1 MKTELRKLLTAESTD
16 VDFKVSLEKIKPKS
30 WLKTVVAFSNG
41 IGGSIL
47 FGVDDERHLIGL
59 SNIHDDAEKISNL
72 IKTKVDPLILF
83 SLKPVTM
90 ENKAVLVLEI
100 APGKMTPYYYV
111 NEGTRIAF
119 VRIGNESV
127 VAPSYIIH
135 ELMLKGQRLSFD
147 ALSTN
152 EKFSDASFT
161 LFKSN
166 FYKATG
172 KRIEGRKD
180 YLSFG
185 MIDQADYL
193 TYVGLLLADE
203 CTLLQSRIFCT
214 RWMGK
219 SKGKRTVD
227 AIDDKEYSGNIIM
240 LLKEGISF
248 VKNNS
253 QKAWKIQGAKRIEF
267 IDYPEDAVREALVN
281 ALVHRDYNIIG
292 AEIHID
298 IYDDRLEIVSPGG
311 MYDGKNIQEVDINRI
326 ASIRRNPILADI
338 FNRLDYMER
347 RGSGL
352 KRIKESFDDES
363 RVEFF
368 SNQSNFFVVM
378 KKQTVDESDDF
389 DDERKRADN
398 ERLMSDNE
406 RLMSELNP
414 NEKLIVRYLIEN
426 HRIVSKDAVT
436 LTGLSSAQV
445 RRIFATLQEEGIVE
459 AIGNNRGRYYQLA
472 KSAILK

>member
-1 MKTELRKLLTAESTD
+1 MKTELKKLLTAESTD
-16 VDFKVSLEKIKPKS
+16 VDFKVSLEKAKPKS
-30 WLKTVVAFSNG
+30 WLKTVVAFANG

-47 FGVDDERHLIGL
+47 FGVDDDRQIIGL
-59 SNIHDDAEKISNL
+59 DHVQADAEKISNL
-72 IKTKVDPLILF
+72 IKTKVDPLIMF

-90 ENKAVLVLEI
+90 ENKDILVLEI
-100 APGKMTPYYYV
+100 AAGKMTPYYYV
-111 NEGTRIAF
+111 NEGTRTAY

-127 VAPSYIIH
+127 VAPAYIIH

-180 YLSFG
+180 YISFG
-185 MIDQADYL
+185 MIDQSDYL
-193 TYVGLLLADE
+193 TYAGLLLADD
-203 CTLLQSRIFCT
+203 CNLLQSRIFCT

-219 SKGKRTVD
+219 SKGKRAID

-253 QKAWKIQGAKRIEF
+253 QKAWKIEGAKRIEY

-281 ALVHRDYNIIG
+281 ALIHRDYNIIG
-292 AEIHID
+292 SEIHID
-298 IYDDRLEIVSPGG
+298 IYDDHLEIVSPGG

-378 KKQTVDESDDF
+378 KKQKGDENENFSDVQ
-389 DDERKRADN
+389 KRADN
-398 ERLMSDNE
+398 ERIMSEYE
-406 RLMSELNP
+406 RIMSELNP
-414 NEKLIVRYLIEN
+414 NEKLIVEYLIKN
-426 HRIVSKDAVT
+426 KKIVNQEASS
-436 LTGLSSAQV
+436 LTGLSPAQV
-445 RRIFATLQEEGIVE
+445 RRVFVSLQQKQIIQAVGKS
-459 AIGNNRGRYYQLA
+459 RGRFYKLA
-472 KSAILK
+472 LQ

>member
-1 MKTELRKLLTAESTD
+1 MKTELMNLLTAESTY
-16 VDFKVSLEKIKPKS
+16 VDFKVSVEKAKPKS
-30 WLKTVVAFSNG
+30 WLKTVVAFSNRT
-41 IGGSIL
+41 GGSIL
-47 FGVDDERHLIGL
+47 FGVDDERHIIGL
-59 SNIHDDAEKISNL
+59 NNIHDDAEKISNL
-72 IKTKVDPLILF
+72 IKTKVDPLIMFTLE
-83 SLKPVTM
+83 PVTM
-90 ENKAVLVLEI
+90 DNKAILVLEI
-100 APGKMTPYYYV
+100 SPGKMTPYYYV
-111 NEGTRIAF
+111 NEGTRTAF
-119 VRIGNESV
+119 VRIGNESI

-135 ELMLKGQRLSFD
+135 ELTLKGQRLSFD

-152 EKFSDASFT
+152 ERFSDASFT

-166 FYKATG
+166 FFKATG

-185 MIDQADYL
+185 MIDQADNL
-193 TYVGLLLADE
+193 TYAGLLLTDE
-203 CTLLQSRIFCT
+203 CSLLQSRIFCT
-214 RWMGK
+214 RWKGK
-219 SKGKRTVD
+219 SKGKRTID
-227 AIDDKEYSGNIIM
+227 AIDDKEYSGNVIM

-253 QKAWKIQGAKRIEF
+253 QKAWKIQGAERIEF

-292 AEIHID
+292 SEIHID

-363 RVEFF
+363 RIEFF
-368 SNQSNFFVVM
+368 
-378 KKQTVDESDDF
+378 
-389 DDERKRADN
+389 
-398 ERLMSDNE
+398 
-406 RLMSELNP
+406 
-414 NEKLIVRYLIEN
+414 
-426 HRIVSKDAVT
+426 
-436 LTGLSSAQV
+436 
-445 RRIFATLQEEGIVE
+445 
-459 AIGNNRGRYYQLA
+459 
-472 KSAILK
+472 

>member
-1 MKTELRKLLTAESTD
+1 MKLLTAESTD
-16 VDFKVSLEKIKPKS
+16 VDFKVSVEKAKPKS

-41 IGGSIL
+41 IGGNIL
-47 FGVDDERHLIGL
+47 FGVDDDRHIIGL
-59 SNIHDDAEKISNL
+59 SHVHDDAEKISNL
-72 IKTKVDPLILF
+72 IKTKVDPLIMF
-83 SLKPVTM
+83 SLKPATI
-90 ENKAVLVLEI
+90 ENKEVLVLEI

-111 NEGTRIAF
+111 NEGTRTAF

-135 ELMLKGQRLSFD
+135 ELTLKGQRLSFD

-166 FYKATG
+166 FHKATG

-180 YLSFG
+180 YISFG
-185 MIDQADYL
+185 MIDQDDRL
-193 TYVGLLLADE
+193 TYAGLLLADE

-219 SKGKRTVD
+219 SKGKRIID

-253 QKAWKIQGAKRIEF
+253 LKAWKIQGVKRIEY

-292 AEIHID
+292 SEIHID

-363 RVEFF
+363 RVDFF

-378 KKQTVDESDDF
+378 KKQTVDKSDDF
-389 DDERKRADN
+389 NDERKRVDN
-398 ERLMSDNE
+398 ERIMSEYE
-406 RLMSELNP
+406 RIMSELNL
-414 NEKLIVRYLIEN
+414 NEKLIVEYLIQNE
-426 HRIVSKDAVT
+426 RIVNKEASS
-436 LTGLSSAQV
+436 LTGLSSAQI
-445 RRIFATLQEEGIVE
+445 RRVFVSLQKKQIIEGI
-459 AIGNNRGRYYQLA
+459 GKSRGRFYQLV
-472 KSAILK
+472 KKVT

>member
-1 MKTELRKLLTAESTD
+1 
-16 VDFKVSLEKIKPKS
+16 
-30 WLKTVVAFSNG
+30 
-41 IGGSIL
+41 
-47 FGVDDERHLIGL
+47 
-59 SNIHDDAEKISNL
+59 
-72 IKTKVDPLILF
+72 
-83 SLKPVTM
+83 
-90 ENKAVLVLEI
+90 
-100 APGKMTPYYYV
+100 
-111 NEGTRIAF
+111 
-119 VRIGNESV
+119 
-127 VAPSYIIH
+127 
-135 ELMLKGQRLSFD
+135 
-147 ALSTN
+147 
-152 EKFSDASFT
+152 
-161 LFKSN
+161 
-166 FYKATG
+166 
-172 KRIEGRKD
+172 
-180 YLSFG
+180 
-185 MIDQADYL
+185 MIDQDDRL
-193 TYVGLLLADE
+193 TYAGLLLADD

-219 SKGKRTVD
+219 SKGKRIID

-253 QKAWKIQGAKRIEF
+253 QKAWKIQGAKRIEY

-292 AEIHID
+292 SEIHID

-311 MYDGKNIQEVDINRI
+311 MYDGKNIQEVDFNRI

-352 KRIKESFDDES
+352 RRIKESFDDES
-363 RVEFF
+363 RVDFF

-389 DDERKRADN
+389 NNERKRADN

-414 NEKLIVRYLIEN
+414 NEKLIVSYLIEN
-426 HRIVSKDAVT
+426 HRIVSKNAVS

-445 RRIFATLQEEGIVE
+445 RRIFATLHEKGIVE
-459 AIGNNRGRYYQLA
+459 AIGNNRGRHYQLV
-472 KSAILK
+472 KGVRHL